1 MSSLKN
7 WDNKTWLSSQK
18 YIKSFNSF
26 LLKQV
31 KLDKNS
37 RILDIGCGRGKILAN
52 LSLKLKLL
60 NKPIGLD
67 IENHKDKSKKIIF
80 KKIDALSFISKTKI
94 TFDLILIK
102 QTIHLLKKRQILKLL
117 SICKK
122 KLNSNGKIIILS
134 LDPKKNEIPTFNLMK
149 KKLNISLK
157 KDKKMFDLILKNNP
171 KIIIKRFIY
180 QVKISKTKYLKM
192 IDNRYIST
200 LLNFNNNQI
209 IDGLNEIK
217 SKYKNILKFKDTLN
231 PILFGAMGLIVDTGT
246 ISTNEVIIK

>member
-80 KKIDALSFISKTKI
+80 KKIDALSYIFKTKI

-102 QTIHLLKKRQILKLL
+102 QTIHLLKKGQILKLL
-117 SICKK
+117 KICRK
-122 KLNSNGKIIILS
+122 KLNPNGKIIIMS
-134 LDPKKNEIPTFNLMK
+134 LDLKKNEIPTFNLMK
-149 KKLNISLK
+149 KKLNVSLK
-157 KDKKMFDLILKNNP
+157 KDKKLFNLIFRNIP
-171 KIIIKRFIY
+171 KIIIKKFIY
-180 QVKISKTKYLKM
+180 NVQISKIKYLKM
-192 IDNRYIST
+192 IKNRYIST
-200 LLNFNNNQI
+200 LLNFTDSQI
-209 IDGLNEIK
+209 IIGLKEITK
-217 SKYKNILKFKDTLN
+217 KYKKNIKFKDR
-231 PILFGAMGLIVDTGT
+231 LICY
-246 ISTNEVIIK
+246 IIKN

>member
-80 KKIDALSFISKTKI
+80 KKIDALSYIFKTKI

-102 QTIHLLKKRQILKLL
+102 QTIHLLKKGQILKLL
-117 SICKK
+117 KICRK
-122 KLNSNGKIIILS
+122 KLNPNGKIIIMS

-149 KKLNISLK
+149 KKLNVSLK
-157 KDKKMFDLILKNNP
+157 KDKKLFNLIYKNNP
-171 KIIIKRFIY
+171 QIIIKKFIY

-200 LLNFNNNQI
+200 LLNFNDNQI

-217 SKYKNILKFKDTLN
+217 SKYKNILKFKDR
-231 PILFGAMGLIVDTGT
+231 LICF
-246 ISTNEVIIK
+246 IIKK

>member
-67 IENHKDKSKKIIF
+67 IENHKDKSKQIIF

-102 QTIHLLKKRQILKLL
+102 QTLHLLKKRQVLKLL

-200 LLNFNNNQI
+200 LLNFT
-209 IDGLNEIK
+209 DNEIIYG
-217 SKYKNILKFKDTLN
+217 SSEVMRKYKKILKFKDR
-231 PILFGAMGLIVDTGT
+231 LICF
-246 ISTNEVIIK
+246 VIKR